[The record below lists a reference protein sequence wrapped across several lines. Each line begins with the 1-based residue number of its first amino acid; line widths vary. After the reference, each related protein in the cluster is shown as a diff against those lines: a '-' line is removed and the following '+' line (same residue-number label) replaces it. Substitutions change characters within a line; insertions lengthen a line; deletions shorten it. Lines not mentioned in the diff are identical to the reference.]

1 MIALAMGHCYPGFAF
16 PAAAVSADASRG
28 GAMASRAKRSRASGA
43 GRKAKR
49 RGEAVARLAPEDAAL
64 REFISDFSAASALMR
79 QLRRR
84 LADNLGLSVAE
95 HSVMLGLW
103 YCQRRA
109 HTRVRDLAEHLHVAA
124 AHVTAELGKLER
136 AGFVVKRKS
145 TLDRRE
151 AEVQLT
157 ERGHAL
163 LNRLAPLLR
172 EVNKSLF
179 AHVTYSDMTTAQR
192 FFRLVIAHASEAIRT
207 ADLHA
212 ARQKAGR
219 N

>member
-1 MIALAMGHCYPGFAF
+1 VRAK
-16 PAAAVSADASRG
+16 ASR
-28 GAMASRAKRSRASGA
+28 SRTSTSAGKVRHRERS
-43 GRKAKR
+43 
-49 RGEAVARLAPEDAAL
+49 VARLAPEDAAL
-64 REFISDFSAASALMR
+64 REFISDFSAASALIR

-84 LADNLGLSVAE
+84 LADTLGLSVAE

-136 AGFVVKRKS
+136 AGFVVKRKNN
-145 TLDRRE
+145 LDRRE

-157 ERGHAL
+157 DKGHAL

-172 EVNKSLF
+172 EVNESLF
-179 AHVTYSDMTTAQR
+179 ANVNYRDMRTAQR
-192 FFRLVIAHASEAIRT
+192 FFRLVIAQASEAIRT
-207 ADLHA
+207 ADLYA
-212 ARQKAGR
+212 IKQKTD
-219 N
+219 

>member
-1 MIALAMGHCYPGFAF
+1 M
-16 PAAAVSADASRG
+16 
-28 GAMASRAKRSRASGA
+28 MARAGRAQTSGA
-43 GRKAKR
+43 VRKAR
-49 RGEAVARLAPEDAAL
+49 RRDGTVARLVPEDAAL
-64 REFISDFSAASALMR
+64 REFISDFSAAGALMR

-136 AGFVVKRKS
+136 AGFVIKRRS
-145 TLDRRE
+145 DLDRRE
-151 AEVQLT
+151 AEVRLT
-157 ERGHAL
+157 DKGHAL

-179 AHVTYSDMTTAQR
+179 AHVTYSDMTSAQR

-212 ARQKAGR
+212 VRHKADQS
-219 N
+219 

>member
-1 MIALAMGHCYPGFAF
+1 MTA
-16 PAAAVSADASRG
+16 
-28 GAMASRAKRSRASGA
+28 RAYRSRAAGA
-43 GRKAKR
+43 GRKPSR
-49 RGEAVARLAPEDAAL
+49 RVVAVARLAPEDAAL

-84 LADNLGLSVAE
+84 LADSLGLSVAE

-136 AGFVVKRKS
+136 AGFAVRRKS
-145 TLDRRE
+145 DLDRRE

-157 ERGHAL
+157 EKGHTL

-172 EVNKSLF
+172 EVNRSLF
-179 AHVTYSDMTTAQR
+179 AHVTYSDMTSAQR
-192 FFRLVIAHASEAIRT
+192 FFRLVIAHASEAIRA

-212 ARQKAGR
+212 VRQVPVR
-219 N
+219 RRRSP

>member
-1 MIALAMGHCYPGFAF
+1 MT
-16 PAAAVSADASRG
+16 
-28 GAMASRAKRSRASGA
+28 AKAGRSRVSGVAS
-43 GRKAKR
+43 KARR
-49 RGEAVARLAPEDAAL
+49 RGRMVARLAPEDAAL

-79 QLRRR
+79 QLRLR
-84 LADNLGLSVAE
+84 LADNLGLSVAG

-145 TLDRRE
+145 DLDRRE
-151 AEVQLT
+151 TEIRLT
-157 ERGHAL
+157 DNGHAL

-179 AHVTYSDMTTAQR
+179 AHVTYSDMTSAQR
-192 FFRLVIAHASEAIRT
+192 FFRLVIAHASEAIRS

-212 ARQKAGR
+212 VKHKTDR

>member
-1 MIALAMGHCYPGFAF
+1 MTAR
-16 PAAAVSADASRG
+16 AD
-28 GAMASRAKRSRASGA
+28 RSRASAA
-43 GRKAKR
+43 GPKARR
-49 RGEAVARLAPEDAAL
+49 RGEAVARLAPQDAAL

-84 LADNLGLSVAE
+84 LADNLGLSVAG

-124 AHVTAELGKLER
+124 AHVTAELGKLEQ

-145 TLDRRE
+145 NLDRRE
-151 AEVQLT
+151 AEVRLT
-157 ERGHAL
+157 DKGHTL
-163 LNRLAPLLR
+163 LNKLAPLLR

-179 AHVTYSDMTTAQR
+179 VHVTYGDMTSAQR
-192 FFRLVIAHASEAIRT
+192 FFRLVIAHASEAISA

-212 ARQKAGR
+212 AKYNTDRR
-219 N
+219 

>member
-1 MIALAMGHCYPGFAF
+1 M
-16 PAAAVSADASRG
+16 AAKAG
-28 GAMASRAKRSRASGA
+28 RSRASGTA
-43 GRKAKR
+43 KKTKR
-49 RGEAVARLAPEDAAL
+49 REGTVARLAPEDAAL

-84 LADNLGLSVAE
+84 LADNLGLSVAG

-136 AGFVVKRKS
+136 AGFVAKRKS
-145 TLDRRE
+145 NLDRRE
-151 AEVQLT
+151 AEVRLT
-157 ERGHAL
+157 DKGHAL

-179 AHVTYSDMTTAQR
+179 AHVTYSDMASAQR

-212 ARQKAGR
+212 VKHKIDQS
-219 N
+219 